1 MAVKSIPNDIFQYS
15 LHAAWQAGLR
25 DGGPPVAFLTNHGN
39 HGIGYFDDEESD
51 MIQIDSIAYSISP
64 SGAVAPADKE
74 EQLPHV
80 LVTIF
85 HPNKRAKCPAGT
97 TSKDIKARFE
107 DSKNT
112 PMPFSIKGAW
122 KYINTQQATYWDVKG
137 TIFGFAI
144 PRWQR
149 SVSGDGLV
157 CGFLSDDKKQG
168 GRVIDFETGSE
179 TTVEWAKCGRFHL
192 GFPQDEEFEELRL

>member
-15 LHAAWQAGLR
+15 LHSAWQAGLR
-25 DGGPPVAFLTNHGN
+25 DGGPPVAFLRNHGN
-39 HGIGYFDDEESD
+39 HGIGYFEDEESE
-51 MIQIDSIAYSISP
+51 MIQVDSVAYSISP
-64 SGAVAPADKE
+64 SGAVTVADKE

-85 HPNKRAKCPAGT
+85 QPTKRAKCPEST
-97 TSKDIKARFE
+97 TSKDVKARFE
-107 DSKNT
+107 GSKNT
-112 PMPFSIKGAW
+112 PMPFRMRGTW
-122 KYINTQQATYWDVKG
+122 KYINTQQATYWDVEG

-144 PRWQR
+144 PSWQK

-157 CGFLSDDKKQG
+157 GGFLSEDKKLG
-168 GRVIDFETGSE
+168 GRVIEFETGPE
-179 TTVEWAKCGRFHL
+179 TTLEWAKCGRFHL